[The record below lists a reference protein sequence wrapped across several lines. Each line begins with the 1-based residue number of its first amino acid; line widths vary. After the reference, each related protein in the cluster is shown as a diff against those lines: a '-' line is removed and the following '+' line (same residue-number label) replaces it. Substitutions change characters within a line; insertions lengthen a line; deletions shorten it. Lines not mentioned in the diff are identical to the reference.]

1 VDSRCAE
8 STSVSLFDHGYIT
21 SPNYP
26 DKYFMDAECRW
37 VIVVQSGQRIRIT
50 LFDFE
55 LDVKRGGRCFDFLE
69 VSVAG
74 RVYFRDCGALGKQ
87 VIDIEWED
95 GEEGEDGELEDGEV
109 GATEASVVFKTGQ
122 TSLTQRGFLLY
133 FEGQYLERPCFIIV
147 HGSQALAIEEDL
159 KSLQ

>member
-1 VDSRCAE
+1 MSSEWSVDSRCSE
-8 STSVSLFDHGYIT
+8 STSVTLFDHSYIT

-26 DKYFMDAECRW
+26 EKYFMDAECQW
-37 VIVVQSGQRIRIT
+37 ILAVQSGQTIRIT

-74 RVYFRDCGALGKQ
+74 RIYFRDCGALGKQ
-87 VIDIEWED
+87 VIDIEWE
-95 GEEGEDGELEDGEV
+95 EEGEEVDGDV

-133 FEGQYLERPCFIIV
+133 FEGQYFQRSCPWAPDTNV
-147 HGSQALAIEEDL
+147 SQPEY
-159 KSLQ
+159 